1 MEAYK
6 GAPCCKAL
14 LSTRLQARRSFSRL
28 NRNRISEWKPK
39 LRFRD
44 VFNKVPAR
52 TVPGSISRPSCS
64 DAREMISYIH
74 ARISEKQSNIE
85 ILIHGNST
93 PFLLRDTRAFE
104 GTSAWN
110 EYLKGGERE
119 REREKEREGERGTQ
133 RNGTGK
139 QRFGGDR
146 LTSPDRRRCSYEC
159 RIHAENRASYIA
171 VTWSF
176 DVSIVSLP
184 NVPVVVGILPYWS
197 QQFRW
202 IYRNASKRPRSSVFT
217 RSRSTHRTD
226 RREATSVRP
235 TDQRRNREGCK
246 WDESREE
253 QRASTGR
260 SSVLLC
266 RTTTESS
273 GWTGEAAR
281 RVGPARS
288 GTPAL
293 LSFSLFLPSSF
304 STFSVASAWHFL
316 LPSDRYS
323 IPSVANF

>member
-119 REREKEREGERGTQ
+119 RERERKPFSGQ
-133 RNGTGK
+133 RTPWSLSRNDYGRNFTVHS
-139 QRFGGDR
+139 RTF
-146 LTSPDRRRCSYEC
+146 LSSTIST
-159 RIHAENRASYIA
+159 RA
-171 VTWSF
+171 
-176 DVSIVSLP
+176 
-184 NVPVVVGILPYWS
+184 
-197 QQFRW
+197 
-202 IYRNASKRPRSSVFT
+202 
-217 RSRSTHRTD
+217 
-226 RREATSVRP
+226 
-235 TDQRRNREGCK
+235 
-246 WDESREE
+246 
-253 QRASTGR
+253 
-260 SSVLLC
+260 
-266 RTTTESS
+266 
-273 GWTGEAAR
+273 
-281 RVGPARS
+281 
-288 GTPAL
+288 
-293 LSFSLFLPSSF
+293 
-304 STFSVASAWHFL
+304 
-316 LPSDRYS
+316 
-323 IPSVANF
+323 